1 MDVQKAL
8 DWLTDV
14 LTVQGRSLTLDDTRL
29 TVAEWDSLGALM
41 LLSRLEEDHGIVVS
55 ADEIAKVQSVRE
67 ICSLLE
73 NHAVFLN

>member
-1 MDVQKAL
+1 MDTRKAL

-29 TVAEWDSLGALM
+29 TVAEWDSLGVLM

-55 ADEIAKVQSVRE
+55 ADEIAKVESVKE
-67 ICSLLE
+67 ICALLE
-73 NHAVFLN
+73 RHSAFLN